1 MQRLCDEMCHL
12 KWIPWSR
19 KWQPTPVFLPGK
31 FHGQRS
37 LVGYIQSMGSQES
50 DITEWLSFSKERMK
64 KKKSSNSQIFDSEGQ
79 LLFDSLD
86 FWRRSDF
93 FSIHVYVFSSPI
105 VLKDKVE
112 RVFYVSIKITVHTKW
127 ILNPTRIDLLV
138 LAQPCE
144 KCMMR

>member
-1 MQRLCDEMCHL
+1 
-12 KWIPWSR
+12 
-19 KWQPTPVFLPGK
+19 
-31 FHGQRS
+31 
-37 LVGYIQSMGSQES
+37 MGSQES

-112 RVFYVSIKITVHTKW
+112 RVFIYIYE
-127 ILNPTRIDLLV
+127 N
-138 LAQPCE
+138 
-144 KCMMR
+144 